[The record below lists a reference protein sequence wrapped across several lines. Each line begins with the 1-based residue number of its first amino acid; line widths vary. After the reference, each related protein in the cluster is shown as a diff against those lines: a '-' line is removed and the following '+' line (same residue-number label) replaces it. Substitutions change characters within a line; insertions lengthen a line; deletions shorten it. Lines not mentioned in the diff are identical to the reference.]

1 MGPAQLQQGIVKVHA
16 DLLRALDPAFWY
28 AGTFHSHPTNQR
40 LLVGNQAGFSAVDGR
55 RDQEAHPELP
65 RSMHII
71 FPIMH
76 AVGSSEDVLLGHEDT
91 GAAGGDA
98 DSCGE
103 RVIQQEVV
111 TFDVKAPIS
120 TVDLPL
126 HSPRLQSPWRRGGIK
141 VTHVTIVL
149 LIVLHVHCGESAET
163 VGVESLEGQFVGE
176 LLPRLLLISSVEAA
190 GVAAGREV
198 QLSLRAEAGAA
209 EGRRGVGDQ
218 RGPVHRRVEEGRG
231 ERQEVMH
238 EQEQVREK
246 GDDTRRHHG

>member
-1 MGPAQLQQGIVKVHA
+1 MGPAQLQQGVVEVHA

-40 LLVGNQAGFSAVDGR
+40 LLAGSEAGFCAVDGWGY
-55 RDQEAHPELP
+55 QEPHLELP
-65 RSMHII
+65 RSVHII

-76 AVGSSEDVLLGHEDT
+76 AVGGGEDVLLGHEDT

-103 RVIQQEVV
+103 RVIQKEVV
-111 TFDVKAPIS
+111 TFDVEAPIGA
-120 TVDLPL
+120 VDLPL
-126 HSPRLQSPWRRGGIK
+126 HSPRLQSPWRRVIK
-141 VTHVTIVL
+141 VTRIAIVL

-176 LLPRLLLISSVEAA
+176 LLPRLLPTSSVEAA

-198 QLSLRAEAGAA
+198 QLSLGAEAGAA
-209 EGRRGVGDQ
+209 EGRRGAGDQ
-218 RGPVHRRVEEGRG
+218 RGPVHGLVE
-231 ERQEVMH
+231 
-238 EQEQVREK
+238 
-246 GDDTRRHHG
+246 